1 MKTVMFGNKRVKTSL
16 AFQRRI
22 DTAVIEFKPDVKA
35 IIMHVTCTLGYTL
48 IPSGV
53 TVSSTKGN
61 ENNVNESQGVC
72 KTRNDNTM
80 TTFANEA

>member
-1 MKTVMFGNKRVKTSL
+1 MFGNKRVKTSL

-22 DTAVIEFKPDVKA
+22 DTAVIEFNPDVKA
-35 IIMHVTCTLGYTL
+35 IIIHVTLGYTL

-61 ENNVNESQGVC
+61 ENNVNERQGVC